1 MTDAQAHDLDPA
13 QVTSSGDLPPPNKR
27 KNFLK
32 L

>member
-13 QVTSSGDLPPPNKR
+13 QVTSSGDFPPPNKR